1 MIFDYTPKG
10 VCSKKMR
17 ITLDDKN
24 VIEKVEVLG
33 GCSGNLQGISS
44 LVVGMPAQE
53 AIRRMRGIRCGFKET
68 SCPDQLAQGLE
79 AALASQK
86 T

>member
-17 ITLDDKN
+17 VTLDDKN

-44 LVVGMPAQE
+44 LVVGMSAEE
-53 AIRRMRGIRCGFKET
+53 AIRRMRGIRWFSFPLWRPKWPLST
-68 SCPDQLAQGLE
+68 VRA
-79 AALASQK
+79 
-86 T
+86 

>member
-17 ITLDDKN
+17 ITLDDN
-24 VIEKVEVLG
+24 DVIEKVEVLG

-44 LVVGMPAQE
+44 LVGGMPARE
-53 AIRRMRGIRCGFKET
+53 AIHRMRGIRCGFKET
-68 SCPDQLAQGLE
+68 SCPDQLARGLE
-79 AALASQK
+79 AALASGK
-86 T
+86 R